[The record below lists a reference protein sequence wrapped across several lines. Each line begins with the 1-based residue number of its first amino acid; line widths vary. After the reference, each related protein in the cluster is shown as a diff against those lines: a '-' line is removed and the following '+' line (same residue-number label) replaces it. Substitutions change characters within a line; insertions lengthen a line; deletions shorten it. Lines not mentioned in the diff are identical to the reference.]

1 MRTYYVYILASK
13 ARGTLYVGVTDNL
26 LRRNFEHSSEMNQQ
40 SFTKRYDV
48 KRLVYYETTNIIH
61 DAIKR
66 EKQLK
71 NWHRQWKINLIESVK
86 PKCEDLRKK
95 YRMDPETSSGRQ
107 RRRR

>member
-71 NWHRQWKINLIESVK
+71 NWHRQWKINLIESMN
-86 PKCEDLRKK
+86 PGWQDLRKAFG
-95 YRMDPETSSGRQ
+95 MDSETSSE
-107 RRRR
+107 